1 MSLRQK
7 TISGVTWSA
16 IDSLANQ
23 GIHFIVGIVMARV
36 ILPREYG
43 LIGMTAIFMAISE
56 SFINSGFRSAL
67 IRKNDSTQT
76 DHSTVF
82 YYNLAM
88 GLLFYAILF
97 LSAGIIARFFDEP
110 LLKPIIRV
118 LGLDLIIRSLT
129 IIQTTILV
137 KRVDFKLQAI
147 ISVIAGVLSGVIG
160 IVMAYQGYG
169 VWSLVARMMALAFF
183 SSLMLWWWNRWR
195 PSWVFSLTSFRE
207 LFGFGSKLLLSGLI
221 DTIYRNI
228 YYLVIGKYFSA
239 VELGY
244 FTRAKMF
251 NNLPSHQITSVMSRV
266 TYPVL
271 SQMRGN
277 PVMLKSGYRRM
288 ITGTTFI
295 SFTMM
300 SGMAAVAEPMVIT
313 LIGEPWRPSIIYLQM
328 LCFAGMM
335 YPLHALNLNMLQ
347 VQGRSD
353 LFLRL
358 EIIKKLLAVPTI
370 VIGVI
375 WGIKVMIAGGMVN
388 SVIAYYLN
396 SYWSGRMVNY
406 PMREQV
412 LDIMPSFFLA
422 LSMAVVVYFTGLYLP
437 LGYGGKLLVQVI
449 LGAVLV
455 FVVSELFRISPYL
468 YLKEI
473 ALSRFNALRNAR
485 K

>member
-36 ILPREYG
+36 ILPREFG
-43 LIGMTAIFMAISE
+43 LIGMTAIFMAISQ
-56 SFINSGFRSAL
+56 SFINSGFSSAL

-169 VWSLVARMMALAFF
+169 VWSLVARMMTLAFVN
-183 SSLMLWWWNRWR
+183 SLLLWWWNRWR
-195 PSWVFSLTSFRE
+195 PSWVFSRTSFRE

-228 YYLVIGKYFSA
+228 YYVVIGKYFSA
-239 VELGY
+239 KDLGY

-251 NNLPSHQITSVMSRV
+251 NDLPSHQITSVMSRV

-277 PVMLKSGYRRM
+277 PVMLKGGYRRM

-300 SGMAAVAEPMVIT
+300 AGMAAVAEPMVIT

-375 WGIKVMIAGGMVN
+375 WGIKVMIAGMMVN
-388 SVIAYYLN
+388 TVIAYYLN
-396 SYWSGRMVNY
+396 SYWSGKMVNY
-406 PMREQV
+406 PMREQ
-412 LDIMPSFFLA
+412 LRDIQPSFLLA

-437 LGYGGKLLVQVI
+437 LGYSGKLLVQVI